1 MVFPLPFHD
10 FSFPKCLENS
20 RLEIVATRSLL
31 CSQVLRCVIYII
43 LRGTLRPPPSIPSIL
58 YPWGAGLD
66 IIEVYG
72 LKSLGGLQCLRKD
85 VDAGSGSGIAAI
97 ANNHRARTMGLV
109 RRPQVE

>member
-1 MVFPLPFHD
+1 MLGKFP
-10 FSFPKCLENS
+10 S
-20 RLEIVATRSLL
+20 RNRRNTKSALFAGSSLCYIYHPEGEI
-31 CSQVLRCVIYII
+31 
-43 LRGTLRPPPSIPSIL
+43 RPPPSIPSIL